1 MIRSKYSNKSDA
13 KNCRDYSHLAQ
24 NVLLNFS
31 ESCFEDS
38 SHFLCRERN
47 LIWHPILIIHGSTC
61 YANRSCFR
69 LRQWFK
75 ISLFSFNKKCFQKEI
90 NFLILDWLISFD
102 ELSSMLNLK
111 TVNSRIMLYLN
122 KAIKVPRAFLRLVCT
137 QLTNQNRSKC
147 SRFS

>member
-1 MIRSKYSNKSDA
+1 MAQHATLTDLVSD
-13 KNCRDYSHLAQ
+13 YG
-24 NVLLNFS
+24 NV
-31 ESCFEDS
+31 
-38 SHFLCRERN
+38 
-47 LIWHPILIIHGSTC
+47 
-61 YANRSCFR
+61 
-69 LRQWFK
+69 FK
-75 ISLFSFNKKCFQKEI
+75 ISQRGSTTITLFSFNKKCFQKEI

-102 ELSSMLNLK
+102 ELSLMLNLK